1 MATLCKNC
9 GGSLVFNP
17 GKNKMFCK
25 MCGTYFSVS
34 DVDIKDREILETQKA
49 VSAQKV
55 YGSDDKSFMDC
66 NIYTCN
72 HCGGEIIINNTEV
85 STYCIYCGNPAV
97 VFSRVAKQRRPEF
110 ILPFSV
116 TREDA
121 IDIMRM
127 RLNNAFF
134 VPKEIKEF
142 KPDAVRGIYIPYW
155 IVNASHHNAAFLS
168 GQVKQGKN
176 TVTKYYERVGECD
189 FKNMTLDASRT
200 LSDFITEK
208 LEPFDLTA
216 LKPFDENYLAGFYSD
231 MNDLSEQEI
240 VNSANRR
247 CDEMF
252 REEVIRDVHARS
264 VKVIDS
270 APYTQLN
277 EDKIYAM
284 LPAWFITIEYNGS
297 PLTILINGDTGKLVG
312 TFPFDK
318 KKFITLTAVQSVL
331 LSAVFITLAYAF
343 ISAMCFNFTRH
354 HGGDLASDLMRIFIY
369 IAAAVGAV
377 LIGVVNRIK
386 KFRRNLQ
393 LTMSRQ
399 TLKYVK
405 RRQG

>member
-25 MCGTYFSVS
+25 MCGTYFDVT
-34 DVDIKDREILETQKA
+34 DVDIKDREQLQKKKA

-55 YGSDDKSFMDC
+55 YGSDDPSFMDC

-72 HCGGEIIINNTEV
+72 HCGGEIIITDTEV

-97 VFSRVAKQRRPEF
+97 VFSRVAKRKRPEF

-116 TREDA
+116 TRDDA
-121 IDIMRM
+121 IDILRM

-134 VPKEIKEF
+134 VPKKIKEF
-142 KPDAVRGIYIPYW
+142 NPDSVRGIYIPYW
-155 IVNASHHNAAFLS
+155 IVNANHHNAAFVT
-168 GQVKQGKN
+168 GQVKRGKHTYTEYFERAG
-176 TVTKYYERVGECD
+176 TVE
-189 FKNMTLDASRT
+189 FKNLTLDASKM
-200 LSDFITEK
+200 LSDFLTEK

-252 REEVIRDVHARS
+252 RTEVLRDISASS
-264 VKVIDS
+264 VRVVDS
-270 APYTQLN
+270 APYTELN
-277 EDKIYAM
+277 EDKIYVM
-284 LPAWFITIEYNGS
+284 LPAWFITIDYEGT

-318 KKFITLTAVQSVL
+318 KKFISLTAAQSVL
-331 LSAVFITLAYAF
+331 LSAIFIAIAYVFIRAMVFSVAY
-343 ISAMCFNFTRH
+343 MR
-354 HGGDLASDLMRIFIY
+354 GDFATDFLRLIFY
-369 IAAAVGAV
+369 AALPVGAV
-377 LIGVVNRIK
+377 LTGAINRIK
-386 KFRRNLQ
+386 KFRYNLH
-393 LTMSRQ
+393 LTSSRQ
-399 TLKYVK
+399 TLRYVR

>member
-17 GKNKMFCK
+17 ERNKMFCK
-25 MCGTYFSVS
+25 MCGTYFAVS
-34 DVDIKDREILETQKA
+34 DVDIKDRENLEKQKA
-49 VSAQKV
+49 VSARKI
-55 YGSDDKSFMDC
+55 YGSDDPSLMDC
-66 NIYTCN
+66 NVYTCN
-72 HCGGEIIINNTEV
+72 HCGGEIIVNSTEV

-97 VFSRVAKQRRPEF
+97 VFSRVAKQKRPEF

-116 TREDA
+116 TRENA
-121 IDIMRM
+121 IDIMRA
-127 RLNNAFF
+127 RLQNAFF

-189 FKNMTLDASRT
+189 FKNMTLDASKA

-216 LKPFDENYLAGFYSD
+216 LKPFDENYLSGFYSD

-252 REEVIRDVHARS
+252 REEVIRDVPASS
-264 VKVIDS
+264 VRVIDS
-270 APYTQLN
+270 APYTQIDD
-277 EDKIYAM
+277 DKIYVM

-297 PLTILINGDTGKLVG
+297 PLTILINGDNGKLVG

-318 KKFITLTAVQSVL
+318 KKFITLTAVQAVL
-331 LSAVFITLAYAF
+331 MSLLFVFIAYWM
-343 ISAMCFNFTRH
+343 IRVLCFNFMRH
-354 HGGDLASDLMRIFIY
+354 NGGDLASDMMRIFIY
-369 IAAAVGAV
+369 VCAAIGAV
-377 LIGVVNRIK
+377 LTGVINRIK
-386 KFRRNLQ
+386 RFRENLR

>member
-9 GGSLVFNP
+9 GGTLVFNP
-17 GKNKMFCK
+17 EKNRMFCK
-25 MCGTYFSVS
+25 MCGAFFNVS
-34 DVDIKDREILETQKA
+34 DIDIKDREILEKQKA
-49 VSAQKV
+49 VSAQKI
-55 YGSDDKSFMDC
+55 YGSNDSDLMDC

-72 HCGGEIIINNTEV
+72 HCGGEIVVNDTEV

-97 VFSRVAKQRRPEF
+97 VFSRVAKHRRPEF

-116 TREDA
+116 SKQNA
-121 IDIMRM
+121 IDIMRA
-127 RLNNAFF
+127 RLSDAFF

-155 IVNASHHNAAFLS
+155 IVNASHHNAAFLV
-168 GQVKQGKN
+168 GEVQEGKYSH
-176 TVTKYYERVGECD
+176 TRYFERAGECD
-189 FKNMTLDASRT
+189 FKNLTVDASKT

-247 CDEMF
+247 CDDMF
-252 REEVIRDVHARS
+252 RSEVIRDVPASS
-264 VKVIDS
+264 VRVIDS

-277 EDKIYAM
+277 EDKVYVM

-297 PLTILINGDTGKLVG
+297 PLTILINGDNGKLVG

-331 LSAVFITLAYAF
+331 LSPVFIIFAF
-343 ISAMCFNFTRH
+343 ALLRGLVFDFSRYN
-354 HGGDLASDLMRIFIY
+354 GGNLGPDLMRIIMYCSFG
-369 IAAAVGAV
+369 VGAV
-377 LIGVVNRIK
+377 LAGVINRIK
-386 KFRRNLQ
+386 RFRNNLR

-399 TLKYVK
+399 ALRYVK